1 MCCTGGACFSLCS
14 VPCSESVGAAACNPI
29 ICANCTTGALPGGFF
44 DGANNSPV
52 AGSPVCIC
60 LPPAPCLCDVPSV
73 LNIPPGCTAPESP
86 LTEGTT
92 DQPPAPANC
101 QCAKGL
107 NPGSGAGSARSSSGG
122 GGAPI
127 GGGSRPHISSP
138 CTNLAKTSSILNRL
152 GTSLASLLGG
162 GQRVP
167 IGSVLPGQ
175 AVPKRAGVISQ
186 ISPNAFLLIIVVVG
200 ILLLMM
206 AFGKGGGNVNG

>member
-14 VPCSESVGAAACNPI
+14 ASCSECVGAAACNQV
-29 ICANCTTGALPGGFF
+29 ICANCTTGSLPGGFF
-44 DGANNSPV
+44 DGLSNSPV

-73 LNIPPGCTAPESP
+73 LNIPAGCTAPESP

-92 DQPPAPANC
+92 DQPPAPINC

-162 GQRVP
+162 GTRVP
-167 IGSVLPGQ
+167 IGATLPGQ
-175 AVPKRAGVISQ
+175 AVPKRAGIAA